1 MLRYSI
7 VVIAAAT
14 LFCGEAEAC
23 SIPPPVQDAPFVG
36 ETAEAF
42 QQRVEARRAQEEAD
56 LQAQLIAFQR
66 QTWEEASSVVIARVV
81 RREEAV
87 PLRNEYGEVY
97 GQSPRAHLRVERWLK
112 GQARGRPSFSVRYA
126 GLTSCGSFGGGDAVD
141 GAVGAEFVVF
151 LSAGRLRESR
161 VINSLA
167 LDRVMAPE
175 LRDMLTASN

>member
-23 SIPPPVQDAPFVG
+23 SILPPVQDAPFVG
-36 ETAEAF
+36 ETAEVF

-56 LQAQLIAFQR
+56 RQARLIAFQR

-112 GQARGRPSFSVRYA
+112 GQARGRPSFSVRYV
-126 GLTSCGSFGGGDAVD
+126 GLTSCGPFGGGDAVD

-151 LSAGRLRESR
+151 LSAGRLRQSR